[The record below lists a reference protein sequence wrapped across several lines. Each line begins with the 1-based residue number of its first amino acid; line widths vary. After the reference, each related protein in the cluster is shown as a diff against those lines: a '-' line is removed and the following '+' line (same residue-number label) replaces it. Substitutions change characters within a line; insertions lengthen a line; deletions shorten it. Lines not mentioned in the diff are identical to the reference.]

1 MQRIYLPPIPGLE
14 GFYNPFPLGFTA
26 SANTRDKLRR
36 EQESGSESLVAL
48 PGNEEHRSIALV
60 RREREQ

>member
-26 SANTRDKLRR
+26 ERQYKGQTAP
-36 EQESGSESLVAL
+36 EQEIGSVSLVAL
-48 PGNEEHRSIALV
+48 PGK
-60 RREREQ
+60 